1 MANVTLA
8 KLDRLE
14 DRVRMLND
22 ERAVALVKQLR
33 ALNERGDLDSDT
45 FDKYMRELERNV
57 NHDIDSLSAEDRALV
72 GELRYLLGQFISS
85 LRPSTWR
92 KAARRVLI
100 GRIPTEVDDF
110 GRDEEY
116 IQRLRPL
123 SEFLFNKYWRVEVE
137 GLENVPSQGPCLLVS
152 NHSGMLPFDAWM
164 IQFAVQEL
172 HPAGRFVRFLLEE
185 WFTSLPFL
193 SHSMARMGQVRGS
206 QVNAERLLKRGE
218 LVGIFP
224 EGVKG
229 IEKPFR
235 ERYHL
240 QRFGRGGTVRLAMKT
255 GAPVLPVAVLGAEE
269 SYPVLFTSGFL
280 ANMLRMPYFPFTPTF
295 PLLGPLGALPLPSK
309 WRIRFGERVPL
320 GDFSPGAWEDDIL
333 VNTLNEDVRQSIQE
347 MLTDMVQRRRSLFFG

>member
-1 MANVTLA
+1 
-8 KLDRLE
+8 
-14 DRVRMLND
+14 
-22 ERAVALVKQLR
+22 
-33 ALNERGDLDSDT
+33 
-45 FDKYMRELERNV
+45 MRPV
-57 NHDIDSLSAEDRALV
+57 
-72 GELRYLLGQFISS
+72 
-85 LRPSTWR
+85 
-92 KAARRVLI
+92 
-100 GRIPTEVDDF
+100 
-110 GRDEEY
+110 
-116 IQRLRPL
+116 
-123 SEFLFNKYWRVEVE
+123 SEFLFNKYWRIEVE

-185 WFTSLPFL
+185 WFTTLPFL
-193 SHSMARMGQVRGS
+193 SHNMARMGQVRGS

-240 QRFGRGGTVRLAMKT
+240 KRFGRGGTVRLAMKT

-280 ANMLRMPYFPFTPTF
+280 ANMLRMPYFPVTPTF
-295 PLLGPLGALPLPSK
+295 PLLGPMGALPLPSK

-347 MLTDMVQRRRSLFFG
+347 MLTDMVQHRRSLFFG